1 MRKPNAA
8 SIAAKNAPQAAN
20 RSEAPEQLVCLAL
33 LLAMSVIALRIASV
47 W

>member
-8 SIAAKNAPQAAN
+8 LIAAKSAPQAAR
-20 RSEAPEQLVCLAL
+20 RSDAPEQLVCLAL
-33 LLAMSVIALRIASV
+33 LLAMFAIALRIASV